1 MRLRLRVDCENKSEP
16 YANPRHSPS
25 MEPCQKSTGLPLKL
39 QLLGPCAA
47 PIVESC
53 IRTFQPPTR
62 SGNAYLSKNTY
73 REGCSS
79 ADFHQFR
86 TRWRPD
92 VNPHVRRY
100 DEGGG
105 VASRDQ
111 PNQWASD
118 IPRTNMPEQTSGVVV
133 ISAAA

>member
-1 MRLRLRVDCENKSEP
+1 M
-16 YANPRHSPS
+16 
-25 MEPCQKSTGLPLKL
+25 
-39 QLLGPCAA
+39 
-47 PIVESC
+47 
-53 IRTFQPPTR
+53 
-62 SGNAYLSKNTY
+62 
-73 REGCSS
+73 
-79 ADFHQFR
+79 
-86 TRWRPD
+86 
-92 VNPHVRRY
+92 NPHVRRY